1 MNTGCDMSDTD
12 KDSDKKLEAKK
23 QTDLNGN
30 SEPVVTNDGF
40 SQIVDDLWGRV
51 DKDLDLD
58 FLEG

>member
-12 KDSDKKLEAKK
+12 KDSGKQLEAKK
-23 QTDLNGN
+23 QTGLNGN

-58 FLEG
+58 FLEE